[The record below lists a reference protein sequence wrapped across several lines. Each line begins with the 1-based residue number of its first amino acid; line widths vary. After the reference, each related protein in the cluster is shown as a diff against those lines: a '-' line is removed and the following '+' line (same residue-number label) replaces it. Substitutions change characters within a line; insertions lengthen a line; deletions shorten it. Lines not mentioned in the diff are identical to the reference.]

1 MKTVASALARMLEY
15 VLAAGL
21 LLLLCLTLW
30 QVFARYI
37 VGEPNTYTDELLRI
51 LLMWFG
57 MLAGAYCV
65 WSRAHIGFDLVTRK
79 LRPSL
84 HKVVCSAVL
93 VVSVAV
99 AAVGLIYGGLR
110 LVLLAGELDQR
121 TAVTGLAMAHVYW
134 VLPISGV
141 LIVIFLLAIGVEPLR
156 EDESADTGLNQGGR
170 K

>member
-1 MKTVASALARMLEY
+1 MKTVAATLARMLEY
-15 VLAAGL
+15 VLSAGL

-30 QVFARYI
+30 QVFVRYI

-51 LLMWFG
+51 VLMWFG

-65 WSRAHIGFDLVTRK
+65 WSRAHIGFDLITKK
-79 LRPSL
+79 LRPAL
-84 HKVVCSAVL
+84 HKMVSATVL
-93 VVSVAV
+93 AVSVAV
-99 AAVGLIYGGLR
+99 ATVGLIYGGLR

-121 TAVTGLAMAHVYW
+121 TAVMGLAMAHVYW

-141 LIVIFLLAIGVEPLR
+141 LIVIFLLAIGEEPLR
-156 EDESADTGLNQGGR
+156 EDESADAGLNQGER